1 MPLMTYR
8 NSRMNIDRFIEII
21 DAYGSKP
28 EHWPSDEREKASALL
43 AVSEKAQHYQHQA
56 SALDALL
63 DKTPAPELPIT
74 LQQRVIAQVA
84 GNENLNMWQCLA
96 QWLFGQRP
104 YEHILRPTLMF
115 LLPLLIGLLI
125 GFSLPFMQDS
135 PSLPDDIIATEEN
148 HLLALDVSTDM
159 WE

>member
-1 MPLMTYR
+1 M
-8 NSRMNIDRFIEII
+8 
-21 DAYGSKP
+21 
-28 EHWPSDEREKASALL
+28 
-43 AVSEKAQHYQHQA
+43 
-56 SALDALL
+56 
-63 DKTPAPELPIT
+63 
-74 LQQRVIAQVA
+74 IAQVA

-115 LLPLLIGLLI
+115 LFPLLIGLLI